1 MSILRRNV
9 LVLALLLIVG
19 AFGFVAVAC
28 DDDEDGGD
36 GEPTAT
42 EPADGENG
50 DGGGDLSDIP
60 EDTTGVT
67 DTEVILGTHQP
78 LTGIAAIYGNAIAP
92 SLKAYFDYIN
102 ETEGGV
108 NGREITLLI
117 EDDGYEPPQTNS
129 VVRKLVEQDGIFAL
143 LAGLGTAQ
151 HTAVFDYLKDNKI
164 PDLFTSTGA
173 TLFTDPIS
181 RTTFGYNPNYIQEG
195 TAIGQFIAENYPGA
209 KLGLILQN
217 DDFGGDG
224 EKGILAGIEGSDI
237 EVVSRQTYEAAN
249 TDLTSQVQNV
259 LNDGATAIAMYTL
272 PRQAGSV
279 VSVARDQ
286 LGFDG
291 PIVATGVVADQ
302 LTIALMGGETVT
314 DVFTVAYLTPL
325 ETEGHE
331 GVERHKEIMAEY
343 APDVPPSNIS
353 IYAQS
358 VAELMVEVLRV
369 AGDDLNRRSIIE
381 AAESIRGFT
390 CSVCL
395 GPINLS
401 PTDHRP
407 IETFQYGMAE
417 NGVWVPFGELISY
430 ESTE

>member
-42 EPADGENG
+42 ESADGDNG